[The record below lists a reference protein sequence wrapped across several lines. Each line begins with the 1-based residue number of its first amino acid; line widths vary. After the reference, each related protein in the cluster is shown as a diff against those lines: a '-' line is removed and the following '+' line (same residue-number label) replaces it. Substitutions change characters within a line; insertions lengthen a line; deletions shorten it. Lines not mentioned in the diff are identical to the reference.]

1 MLENIFG
8 MNSAPFKK
16 YMRMVYWMPK
26 FKNKDPWPVPFNLPD
41 ETLELAK
48 LAIERITSV
57 DKTTEIAVY
66 DTDDIAE
73 SIDATWIVSGQSS
86 VQRDMIRYANEF
98 VGGHPN
104 LGCHILPLKVA
115 SFPPSY

>member
-98 VGGHPN
+98 KGGHPN

-115 SFPPSY
+115 SYPPSY